1 MVLCCVHLGFKS
13 FFCIHFFTGN
23 YTETLNDA
31 TIATGLQPYFL
42 KAFVRGT
49 SNRRCT
55 SVCLFLCTTPTVSPR
70 KDWSLKTVLLR
81 VVSDFLISLDNKRGV
96 LLATV
101 ESLSCRLRRL
111 TCDIFTDYLIGSVVY
126 RGLCQT
132 IFVNC
137 AQVRHEPLEN
147 LVRGFLSCV
156 ILFLEIFDAW
166 ILPPAGSLVSFQVLL
181 MLKMTW
187 LPLLLRPGSKLFAI
201 FQPSRLQ

>member
-70 KDWSLKTVLLR
+70 KDWLLKTILLR
-81 VVSDFLISLDNKRGV
+81 VVSDFLISIDNKRGV
-96 LLATV
+96 LLALLNRSAV
-101 ESLSCRLRRL
+101 GCVRL
-111 TCDIFTDYLIGSVVY
+111 TCDVFTDFLIGSVVY

-137 AQVRHEPLEN
+137 ARVRHEPLEN

-166 ILPPAGSLVSFQVLL
+166 ILPPAGSLVSFFLL